1 MAKPYTNWEASRTR
15 IILDDALHSTAPGW
29 SLGGLPRWFPDGLHR
44 WLPSW
49 VIVIVIVIV
58 VIVIVDS
65 GLPGGFLYRALGKH
79 QGHKGEKKE
88 RTKQHDA

>member
-1 MAKPYTNWEASRTR
+1 V
-15 IILDDALHSTAPGW
+15 I
-29 SLGGLPRWFPDGLHR
+29 
-44 WLPSW
+44 

-65 GLPGGFLYRALGKH
+65 GLPGRFLYRALGEC
-79 QGHKGEKKE
+79 QSHKGEKEE

>member
-1 MAKPYTNWEASRTR
+1 
-15 IILDDALHSTAPGW
+15 
-29 SLGGLPRWFPDGLHR
+29 
-44 WLPSW
+44 